1 MPSTYTPSLRF
12 TLQATGEGLNVWGV
26 ILNSGVFSLVDYSI
40 AGRAAFSLSGSK
52 TLTSNNGAT
61 DEARAAMLDITGGTG
76 GTITIPA
83 VSKIYLV
90 RNGASGNVVITT
102 GGGATIT
109 IRPGESLLVF
119 TDGTDVRS
127 TFSTDFMGNR
137 ITNVGTPIN
146 SADAATKNYVD
157 TTAWNLNTG
166 ILPGQGGNAGNFLT
180 TNGSVASWQQI
191 QVANVNGAAPLNA
204 PAFTGGASIA
214 GGLSLTGGFTVTGG
228 VDQSGSSKA
237 NVQAI
242 PVLDIDLSSA
252 DFFTKSISTNSAF
265 TFSNATASRGQAFVV
280 QLTITSSA
288 VPSWPAS
295 VKYSNGFNP
304 SASLGNG
311 VHTLGFITF
320 DGGTTWLLV
329 VVSRAQ
335 A

>member
-102 GGGATIT
+102 GGGQTVT

-137 ITNVGTPIN
+137 ITNVGTPTA
-146 SADAATKNYVD
+146 SADAATKSYVD

-191 QVANVNGAAPLNA
+191 QVANVNGAVANNA
-204 PAFTGGASIA
+204 GVM
-214 GGLSLTGGFTVTGG
+214 TGGFILSGG
-228 VDQSGSSKA
+228 LDFSGSSKL
-237 NVQAI
+237 NVIAV
-242 PVLDIDLSSA
+242 PALDIDWSQGEMQTKSLGSSSA
-252 DFFTKSISTNSAF
+252 I
-265 TFSNATASRGQAFVV
+265 TFSGITPGKGAVV
-280 QLTITSSA
+280 VLRLTISGGA
-288 VPSWPAS
+288 VPTWPA
-295 VKYSNGFNP
+295 VVDWD
-304 SASLGNG
+304 NG
-311 VHTLGFITF
+311 VTPTLPDGVNVVGFTTF
-320 DGGTTWLLV
+320 DGGTTVQGYVLGE
-329 VVSRAQ
+329 AF

>member
-1 MPSTYTPSLRF
+1 MPSTYTPNLRF

-102 GGGATIT
+102 GGGQTVT

-137 ITNVGTPIN
+137 ITNVGTPTA
-146 SADAATKNYVD
+146 SADAATKSYVD

-191 QVANVNGAAPLNA
+191 QVANVNGAVANNA
-204 PAFTGGASIA
+204 GVM
-214 GGLSLTGGFTVTGG
+214 TGGFTL
-228 VDQSGSSKA
+228 SGSTKY
-237 NVQAI
+237 NVTAV
-242 PVLDIDLSSA
+242 PLLDLDLSSA
-252 DFFTKSISTNSAF
+252 DFFTKSISSNSVF
-265 TFSNATASRGQAFVV
+265 TFSNATASAGMAFTLE
-280 QLTITSSA
+280 LTISSSA
-288 VPSWPAS
+288 VPTWPAN
-295 VKYSNGFNP
+295 VDYAGGVNP
-304 SASLGNG
+304 SATLGNG
-311 VHTLGFITF
+311 RHVLGFITYN
-320 DGGTTWLLV
+320 GGVDWTMV
-329 VVSRAQ
+329 VIARA
-335 A
+335 AA

>member
-1 MPSTYTPSLRF
+1 MPSSYTNSLRF
-12 TLQATGEGLNVWGV
+12 ILQATGENLNTWGV
-26 ILNSGVFSLVDYSI
+26 LNNNSMIALADYAI
-40 AGRAAFSLSGSK
+40 AGRAAFTLSGSK
-52 TLTSNNGAT
+52 TLTTANGAT

-137 ITNVGTPIN
+137 ITNVGTPTA

-180 TNGSVASWQQI
+180 TNGSVASWAAI
-191 QVANVNGAAPLNA
+191 QVANVTGAAPITA
-204 PAFTGGASIA
+204 PAFTGGASVA
-214 GGLSLTGGFTVTGG
+214 GGLVITGG
-228 VDQSGSSKA
+228 VDQSGSSKG
-237 NVQAI
+237 NVQAV
-242 PVLDIDLSSA
+242 PALDLDLSAA

-265 TFSNATASRGQAFVV
+265 TFSNPTASRGQAFTLE
-280 QLTITSSA
+280 LTITSAA

-295 VKYSNGFNP
+295 VDYPGGVNP
-304 SASLGNG
+304 SSSLGNG
-311 VHTLGFITF
+311 RHLLGFITYN
-320 DGGTTWLLV
+320 GGTDWTMV
-329 VVSRAQ
+329 VMARA
-335 A
+335 AA

>member
-1 MPSTYTPSLRF
+1 MPSSYTSSLRF
-12 TLQATGEGLNVWGV
+12 VLQATGENLNTWGV
-26 ILNSGVFSLVDYSI
+26 LNNNSMIALADYAI
-40 AGRAAFSLSGSK
+40 AGRAAFTLSGSK
-52 TLTSNNGAT
+52 TLTTANGAT

-137 ITNVGTPIN
+137 ITNVGTPTA

-180 TNGSVASWQQI
+180 TNGSVASWAAI
-191 QVANVNGAAPLNA
+191 QVANVTGAAPITA
-204 PAFTGGASIA
+204 PAFTGGAAVA
-214 GGLSLTGGFTVTGG
+214 GGLVITGG
-228 VDQSGSSKA
+228 VDQSGSSKG
-237 NVQAI
+237 NVQAV
-242 PVLDIDLSSA
+242 PALDLDLSTA

-265 TFSNATASRGQAFVV
+265 TFSNATASRGQAFTLE
-280 QLTITSSA
+280 LTITSAA

-295 VKYSNGFNP
+295 VDYPGGVNP
-304 SASLGNG
+304 SSSLGSG
-311 VHTLGFITF
+311 RHLLGFITYN
-320 DGGTTWLLV
+320 GGTDWVMV
-329 VVSRAQ
+329 VLARAV